1 MTLTMAEPV
10 LKFHLSLNVSDIG
23 RSLAFY
29 RLLFGMAPAKA
40 HDDYAKFELDDP
52 PVVFSLVPRVPG
64 SGGSL
69 SHIGLRVGD
78 EATLEGYRQR
88 LEQAGLCTQRQD
100 STVCG
105 YARQNKLWLQD
116 PDGTFWEIYH
126 IEEDVPPES
135 VRQSLQGQAARLDI
149 SPAATGPVLWE
160 HYVTEGVP
168 ARIPHQDASVDEV
181 KLTGTFNAS
190 LSAEQRAF
198 LLGETF
204 RVLKPGGQVT
214 THGLLGDQPFP
225 GSSPRLPGL
234 AAMVARVPVHTEVI
248 EALTAA
254 GFVAVQAVKFT
265 EKAWFAHDGVDM
277 REVKL
282 VARKPIATDETG
294 ERSVLYKGPFREV
307 AAAGRTFPRGQRVVV
322 PVAVWQQLRLGP
334 TAECFVFLD
343 IASPGCS
350 TK

>member
-1 MTLTMAEPV
+1 MNLTIAEPV
-10 LKFHLSLNVSDIG
+10 VKFHLSLNVSDIG
-23 RSLAFY
+23 RSLSFY
-29 RLLFGMAPAKA
+29 RLLFGIEPAKA

-88 LEQAGLCTQRQD
+88 LESAGLCTQRQD
-100 STVCG
+100 GTVCG

-126 IEEDVPPES
+126 IEEDISPES
-135 VRQSLQGQAARLDI
+135 VRQSLQGKAARIDV
-149 SPAATGPVLWE
+149 SPTATGPVVWE

-168 ARIPHQDASVDEV
+168 GRIPHADGSVDEV
-181 KLTGTFNAS
+181 RLTGTFNAN
-190 LSAEQRAF
+190 LDAGQRTFLVAEA
-198 LLGETF
+198 F

-214 THGLLGDQPFP
+214 THGLLGDRPFP
-225 GSSPRLPGL
+225 GASPRLPGL
-234 AAMVARVPVHTEVI
+234 AAMVSRVPVHNEII
-248 EALTAA
+248 ETLAAA

-265 EKAWFAHDGVDM
+265 EKAWFAHDGVEM
-277 REVKL
+277 REVKF
-282 VARKPIATDETG
+282 VALKPVTAEGEG

-307 AAAGRTFPRGQRVVV
+307 QAAGWTFPRGRRVVV
-322 PVAVWQQLRLGP
+322 PVSVWQQLRLEP
-334 TAECFVFLD
+334 TADSFVFLD